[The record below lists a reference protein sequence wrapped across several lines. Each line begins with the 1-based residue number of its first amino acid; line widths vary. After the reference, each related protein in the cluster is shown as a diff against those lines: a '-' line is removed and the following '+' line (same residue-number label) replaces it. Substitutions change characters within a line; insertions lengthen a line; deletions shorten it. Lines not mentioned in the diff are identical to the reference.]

1 MACSD
6 ATPLIFVQL
15 LDLPFELARLATRR
29 KGSECKTLGSLVAPP
44 PLHEVDA
51 AGDLARRHCPDI
63 GRWIVGSNEGVDR
76 FR

>member
-1 MACSD
+1 LQS
-6 ATPLIFVQL
+6 
-15 LDLPFELARLATRR
+15 LDLPFELAGLATRR
-29 KGSECKTLGSLVAPP
+29 KGSECKLLRGLAAPP
-44 PLHEVDA
+44 PLHEVEA